1 MTIILRAV
9 LADKKEPFNVKV
21 DNTNYLLIRDLLGK
35 ERTKIVN
42 KFKTYKSAGLIGS
55 ISFPRNKTLQKEL
68 DELVSKKRL
77 IKDSIEK
84 INKIFIH

>member
-1 MTIILRAV
+1 MTVILRAV
-9 LADKKEPFNVKV
+9 VIDKKEPFNVKV
-21 DNTNYLLIRDLLGK
+21 EVGNYLLIRDLLIK

-55 ISFPRNKTLQKEL
+55 ISYPRNKTLQKEI
-68 DELVSKKRL
+68 DELVYKKRL

-84 INKIFIH
+84 INKIFL